1 MQIRRTE
8 QQLDR
13 VGLRRTVRNCAAVM
27 RHFTVRSL
35 FVNIYI
41 CRTLLR
47 TREQSQVGGWRGW
60 GGMNQTVTMNEVQIT
75 ATNKKICPG
84 EQQVRSE

>member
-27 RHFTVRSL
+27 RHFTIRSL

-41 CRTLLR
+41 CKAGSERASR
-47 TREQSQVGGWRGW
+47 VKSGWEGVGVGGVK
-60 GGMNQTVTMNEVQIT
+60 Q
-75 ATNKKICPG
+75 
-84 EQQVRSE
+84 

>member
-1 MQIRRTE
+1 MQMRRTE

-13 VGLRRTVRNCAAVM
+13 VGLRRTVRNCADVM

-47 TREQSQVGGWRGW
+47 TREQSLVGGGGGW
-60 GGMNQTVTMNEVQIT
+60 NQTVTMNEAQIT
-75 ATNKKICPG
+75 ATNKKICPD